1 MGTDIH
7 VSFQIRRGISSDD
20 KNKVWEV
27 IESPK
32 DKTGCPV
39 LFWRDYLSQ
48 ALLAGVRNYWNLTPI
63 AQPKGLPDDMPCGTG
78 TVYPAIGTPE
88 FNAHITSL
96 YYGYILGKFPG
107 TTYHRYEPWL
117 GEHDFSWLTLKELV
131 SYNWKQTVTDK
142 TDGENYDLRESY
154 VHKVLIPQLKRIA
167 AIYQVGQ
174 SDVRIVFGFDS

>member
-7 VSFQIRRGISSDD
+7 VSYQIRREISPGNEE
-20 KNKVWEV
+20 KAWEV

-32 DKTGCPV
+32 DKTGYPV

-63 AQPKGLPDDMPCGTG
+63 AQPKGLPEDMPCGTG
-78 TVYPAIGTPE
+78 MLYGAVNTPE
-88 FNAHITSL
+88 YNERIAAL
-96 YYGYILGKFPG
+96 YHGYILGKFPG
-107 TTYHRYEPWL
+107 TTYRRYEAWL

-131 SYNWKQTVTDK
+131 SYNWKQTVTDA
-142 TDGENYDLRESY
+142 TDGENYDLKESY
-154 VHKVLIPQLKRIA
+154 IYKVLIPQLKRIA